1 MEKLFENKTTYNQD
15 TYIDFLKFHNKTYNL
30 SYILYTVFW
39 ALLLILCIYLSFGSK
54 NRIQGVVLTIILIC
68 FVFYRLYHPRMIV
81 NKEIKSEKISTN
93 NTNTFSFFDKSFE
106 VKNNNGSFIYK
117 YFMLYKVFETSDF
130 FYLYVTRENAFL
142 ISKNTFSLGT
152 PEDFS
157 KFIKKKCKFKYKK
170 GVR

>member
-81 NKEIKSEKISTN
+81 K
-93 NTNTFSFFDKSFE
+93 
-106 VKNNNGSFIYK
+106 
-117 YFMLYKVFETSDF
+117 
-130 FYLYVTRENAFL
+130 
-142 ISKNTFSLGT
+142 
-152 PEDFS
+152 
-157 KFIKKKCKFKYKK
+157 
-170 GVR
+170 